1 MYTLVGAP
9 PTEVP
14 RSVNVCVNVN
24 VNTTDA
30 TTGATAL
37 LLNVCLCDT
46 NTQHVNSTRNETHA
60 DGELRNSKEKR
71 ESGDNPYIYELG
83 RESARRHGR

>member
-1 MYTLVGAP
+1 M
-9 PTEVP
+9 
-14 RSVNVCVNVN
+14 NVCVNVN

-46 NTQHVNSTRNETHA
+46 NTQHVNSTRNETHV

-71 ESGDNPYIYELG
+71 ESDETINFVSCNVEDPSLWTVQCK
-83 RESARRHGR
+83 R